1 MLERLLEMK
10 RAVAVYSAE
19 KTITSL
25 TSNEWDIM
33 QRPLRVLQ
41 TFEECTKACSKPNSC
56 ISEVIPTVRVPQ
68 RFLEKDDGDQSC
80 GVETMK
86 AGLLKALTTRFESR
100 TLDKNF
106 LIATA
111 VDPRFKVK
119 FLDDESRAVLIRE
132 TNRLKP
138 VDNECASVAP
148 AVEVREKTARA
159 QNHHDLWD
167 CYDEIIKDHDSVNR
181 EQSANNDI
189 TSEVSAFL
197 ALHAIT
203 ATSFLSLYMVAYKS
217 FGIAKPFSCCVKVL
231 VCSKF

>member
-1 MLERLLEMK
+1 M
-10 RAVAVYSAE
+10 
-19 KTITSL
+19 
-25 TSNEWDIM
+25 
-33 QRPLRVLQ
+33 
-41 TFEECTKACSKPNSC
+41 
-56 ISEVIPTVRVPQ
+56 
-68 RFLEKDDGDQSC
+68 
-80 GVETMK
+80 
-86 AGLLKALTTRFESR
+86 KALTTRFESR

-132 TNRLKP
+132 TNRLK
-138 VDNECASVAP
+138 P